1 MTTPPKNRSTQAT
14 RLPLRDLEDRPMKRF
29 LAMVREHP
37 LQRSSLAILAFGAC
51 LIALLWTAV
60 VIKVRAEKE
69 ADTRDAIRHSANLAR
84 AVQEQALRTLREADQ
99 VLMLIVQQYQ
109 ERGRKLDLRWLKH
122 EGPIVSRIYNYFSI
136 IDERGDLIMGSE
148 PFRPMNLADRE
159 HFRVHIAQ
167 SVADQPYISG
177 PVLGRASGKWSI
189 QLSRRIDKPGGSFGG
204 VAVVSID
211 PLHFTQFYRQLDLGE
226 RGMAT
231 LVGRDGIVRAH
242 RARDQTASLDTS
254 KWSIFDRL
262 KTSDSGSYLAV
273 NSDGVRRLFSY
284 RVLADY
290 PLVAVV
296 SFAEDDVLAEFRERA
311 RNYYL
316 GAALISCLT
325 LLFTASLMRM
335 TSRQAGMATDLR
347 RQNIEL
353 LSAERSVRA
362 SEYQIRLVADNVPV
376 MLARWDRELRCRW
389 ANALYAA
396 YYGMAPEAVAGR
408 TMGELVG
415 EDHLKTIRP
424 HIEKVLAGETVR
436 YETTPPRWDGA
447 VRILYSEMVPDRGA
461 DGTVQGWF
469 GVLRDVTD
477 ERRAERDLRAS
488 EVRFAA
494 MFHESPA
501 PMSLIDA
508 NTRRYLAVNRAW
520 MDLLGYTRPQVIG
533 RTSLEFR
540 LFDKPADRER
550 LYLERI
556 GGAAIDGYEA
566 VLRRADGSRRTCLLS
581 GRMLD
586 MSGAPAILRSIVDV
600 TEQRRAQQ
608 ALQASEARFSAMFQN
623 SPAPLLLVAA
633 ADGRF
638 QDVNRAFAEMLGYPR
653 ERLIGRTSAELNL
666 YVQPPDRDGLYARLA
681 RDGIVDRHEIR
692 VRRADGEVR
701 TLLTSGHAIEV
712 NGVRSCLWSTADV
725 TEQRRAERQM
735 QEMNE
740 TLERAVEA
748 RTAQLRQANA
758 ELHSAMDHLK
768 STQGMLVQSEKL
780 AALGRLVAGVAHE
793 LNTPIGNSLLSAST
807 LAEHTEAFAA
817 QSAGDLR
824 RSTLDAFISRAREG
838 SAILLRNL
846 ERAAHLIQSF
856 KQVSADQ
863 TSSQRRTFDL
873 QKLVDEVLLTYR
885 PMLKR
890 TAIEARSD
898 VAQGIEL
905 DSYPGPLGQVVGNL
919 LANAVLHGYED
930 RSRGTVTVS
939 ARTDGDLL
947 VELAVRDDGRGIPE
961 ADLRRVFDP
970 FFTTRMGRGG
980 TGLGLPICHSI
991 VTDTLGG
998 TIRIAS
1004 RPGEGTRVIVRIPL
1018 IAPSVDSDASEKHA
1032 A

>member
-1 MTTPPKNRSTQAT
+1 
-14 RLPLRDLEDRPMKRF
+14 
-29 LAMVREHP
+29 MV
-37 LQRSSLAILAFGAC
+37 L
-51 LIALLWTAV
+51 
-60 VIKVRAEKE
+60 KVRAEKE
-69 ADTRDAIRHSANLAR
+69 ADTRNAVRHSANLVR
-84 AVQEQALRTLREADQ
+84 AVQEQALRTFKEADQ

-136 IDERGDLIMGSE
+136 IDERGDLILGSE
-148 PFRPMNLADRE
+148 PFQPMNLADRA
-159 HFRVHIAQ
+159 HFRVHVVQ
-167 SVADQPYISG
+167 DTVDQPYISG
-177 PVLGRASGKWSI
+177 PVLGRASGRWSI
-189 QLSRRIDKPGGSFGG
+189 QFSRRINKPDRSFGG

-231 LVGRDGIVRAH
+231 LVGRDGVVRAL
-242 RARDQTASLDTS
+242 RTGTGSGPDTS
-254 KWSIFDRL
+254 RWSLFDRL
-262 KTSDSGSYLAV
+262 KTSDSGSYFAV

-284 RVLADY
+284 RALGDY
-290 PLVAVV
+290 PLIAVV
-296 SFAEDDVLAEFRERA
+296 SFAEDDILAEFRERE

-316 GAALISCLT
+316 GAALISCVI
-325 LLFTASLMRM
+325 LLFTGSLIGM
-335 TSRQAGMATDLR
+335 TSRQARMAGDLR
-347 RQNIEL
+347 RQNVEL
-353 LSAERSVRA
+353 TRAERSVRA
-362 SEYQIRLVADNVPV
+362 SEHQIRLVADNVPV
-376 MLARWDRELRCRW
+376 LLARWDRELRCLW
-389 ANALYAA
+389 ANARYAA
-396 YYGMAPEAVAGR
+396 YYGMAPEAMAR

-415 EDHLKTIRP
+415 EDHLKTILP
-424 HIEKVLAGETVR
+424 HIGKVLAGETVR

-447 VRILYSEMVPDRGA
+447 VRILYSEMVPDRA
-461 DGTVQGWF
+461 TDGTIQGWF

-520 MDLLGYTRPQVIG
+520 MDLLGYTRTQVIG
-533 RTSLEFR
+533 RTSLEFD
-540 LFDKPADRER
+540 LFDNPEDRQRMYRER
-550 LYLERI
+550 M

-566 VLRRADGSRRTCLLS
+566 VLRRADGTRRICLLS

-586 MSGAPAILRSIVDV
+586 MSGAPAVLRSIVDV

-608 ALQASEARFSAMFQN
+608 ALQASEARFSAMFQQ

-653 ERLIGRTSAELNL
+653 EFLVGRTSAELNL
-666 YVQPPDRDGLYARLA
+666 YEEAPDREALYSRMV
-681 RDGIVDRHEIR
+681 RDSTVERHEIR

-701 TLLTSGHAIEV
+701 TVLTSGQVIEV
-712 NGVRSCLWSTADV
+712 NGVRSYLWNSLDV

-748 RTAQLRQANA
+748 RTAQLRQVNA
-758 ELHSAMDHLK
+758 ELQSAMDHLK
-768 STQGMLVQSEKL
+768 STHGMLVQSEKL

-817 QSAGDLR
+817 QSAGELR

-846 ERAAHLIQSF
+846 ERAAHLIRIF

-863 TSSQRRTFDL
+863 TSSQRRGFDL
-873 QKLVDEVLLTYR
+873 RELVEEVLLTHR

-890 TAIEARSD
+890 STIEARCD
-898 VAQGIEL
+898 VPEGIRM
-905 DSYPGPLGQVVGNL
+905 DSYPGPLGQVIGNL
-919 LANAVLHGYED
+919 LLNAVLHGYEGRD
-930 RSRGTVTVS
+930 NGTVTIS
-939 ARTDGDLL
+939 ARPDGEALA
-947 VELAVRDDGRGIPE
+947 EIAVRDDGCGIPE
-961 ADLRRVFDP
+961 ADLRCVFDP
-970 FFTTRMGRGG
+970 FFTTKLGRGG

-1004 RPGEGTRVIVRIPL
+1004 RPREGTRVIVRIPL
-1018 IAPSVDSDASEKHA
+1018 VAPKTASDTVQKHA